1 MLISIFEL
9 LLKKSTS
16 IFLSNLFFKS
26 NKTMNLS
33 FNSFRFFFFFF
44 NKVIHL
50 SNLILKSNK
59 TINLSYF
66 K

>member
-9 LLKKSTS
+9 LLEKSTS

-44 NKVIHL
+44 FIKSIIL
-50 SNLILKSNK
+50 FNLIFN
-59 TINLSYF
+59 
-66 K
+66 